1 MIYADWDISYITI
14 PKRSYLYSLP
24 PIGIGTPAVESLTG
38 YVARLAEAHAVGA
51 GTLVN
56 HVLLPRI
63 PLTNGL
69 FAGQPHS
76 TSRGQW
82 GFEEVHSLNG
92 GGVCARQWVLLL
104 EEVPGDV
111 GLVLVMLR
119 PWVDR
124 VWRG

>member
-38 YVARLAEAHAVGA
+38 YVARLAEAHAVCAGA
-51 GTLVN
+51 LVN

-76 TSRGQW
+76 TSRRYG
-82 GFEEVHSLNG
+82 GFDEAHSLNG
-92 GGVCARQWVLLL
+92 VACARDT
-104 EEVPGDV
+104 GC
-111 GLVLVMLR
+111 R
-119 PWVDR
+119 YSR
-124 VWRG
+124 S